1 MTYPEFMAS
10 KAHQKAAAAYTA
22 ALGGRFV
29 CEEPGDRLVYVDAEG
44 TAYVGEGHWSAESG
58 KLLSVLR
65 ESVDRQRPKDNLRRF
80 WSKLEDE
87 PLDPDILY

>member
-1 MTYPEFMAS
+1 MTYTEFMAS
-10 KAHQKAAAAYTA
+10 LEHQKAAAAYVE

-44 TAYVGEGHWSAESG
+44 TAYVGEDHWSGESG

-65 ESVDRQRPKDNLRRF
+65 ESVDRQRPRDNLRRF

-87 PLDPDILY
+87 PLDPDTLY

>member
-10 KAHQKAAAAYTA
+10 KGHREAAAAYEA

-44 TAYVGEGHWSAESG
+44 IAYVGDDHWSAESG

-65 ESVDRQRPKDNLRRF
+65 ESVDRQRPRDNLRRF

-87 PLDPDILY
+87 PLDPDALY